1 MLQIHETLDFGHLEA
16 LFHDKQCVL
25 GGCESPWGGQLKRPL
40 SNIMAASGSRSEFPE
55 WSGDTWSQHRL
66 LTAQGTGDVPETSR

>member
-1 MLQIHETLDFGHLEA
+1 MRPVTLATWRHCSMISSVCWEGVRVTLGRAAYETL
-16 LFHDKQCVL
+16 VY
-25 GGCESPWGGQLKRPL
+25 
-40 SNIMAASGSRSEFPE
+40 IMPASGSRSEFPE